1 MWNKRA
7 DEPVPTRP
15 PVAPPPIA
23 PTSAIPSYTPVATAA
38 PRPAG
43 QAATIGKAVSI
54 KGDIYSEE
62 DLVVDGEVEG
72 TIEVKDHMLTIGMN
86 GKAKSTMIRARDVV
100 VMGSIQGNIECSQKL
115 TVRKD
120 GKLVGDVRTAGIVID
135 DEAYFKGSID
145 ITREEK

>member
-1 MWNKRA
+1 MWNKRT
-7 DEPVPTRP
+7 DEPGPARP
-15 PVAPPPIA
+15 PVAPPPMA
-23 PTSAIPSYTPVATAA
+23 PAAPSYTAAVPAT

-43 QAATIGKAVSI
+43 QATIGKAVSI

-72 TIEVKDHMLTIGMN
+72 TIEVKDHMLTIGTN

-145 ITREEK
+145 ITRDEK

>member
-1 MWNKRA
+1 M
-7 DEPVPTRP
+7 
-15 PVAPPPIA
+15 
-23 PTSAIPSYTPVATAA
+23 
-38 PRPAG
+38 
-43 QAATIGKAVSI
+43 IGKAVTI

-72 TIEVKDHMLTIGMN
+72 TIEVKDHMLTIGVN
-86 GKAKSTMIRARDVV
+86 GKAKSAMIRARDVV
-100 VMGSIQGNIECSQKL
+100 VMGAIHGNIECAQKL

>member
-1 MWNKRA
+1 MQR
-7 DEPVPTRP
+7 
-15 PVAPPPIA
+15 
-23 PTSAIPSYTPVATAA
+23 SAGP
-38 PRPAG
+38 
-43 QAATIGKAVSI
+43 AATIGKAVSI

-72 TIEVKDHMLTIGMN
+72 TIEVKEHMLTIGVN

-100 VMGSIQGNIECSQKL
+100 VMGSIHGNIECAQKL

-145 ITREEK
+145 ITRDEK